1 MKIDPF
7 VVFFNARARPFTS
20 PNKPPPARPPFRLCA
35 MMRCAH
41 SPSFTYLEQK
51 QHYQYFG
58 FRSTLKSNSPAL
70 LAKNGQSIRVRY
82 VVENA
87 GEASYADAFR
97 GYSTFAS
104 SGSTPFDARS
114 WTRTSD
120 TSYEDG
126 RLTWTHVHRL
136 RGRGGGGGDDDDEDG
151 GGRSS
156 SSSSSSS
163 GTTTS
168 TTAYFAYF
176 PPYSYERHLGLIA
189 MCEGE

>member
-1 MKIDPF
+1 
-7 VVFFNARARPFTS
+7 
-20 PNKPPPARPPFRLCA
+20 
-35 MMRCAH
+35 
-41 SPSFTYLEQK
+41 
-51 QHYQYFG
+51 
-58 FRSTLKSNSPAL
+58 
-70 LAKNGQSIRVRY
+70 VRY

-97 GYSTFAS
+97 GYSTFVS

-120 TSYEDG
+120 ASYEDG

-136 RGRGGGGGDDDDEDG
+136 RRGEGGEEEDGKEDG

-156 SSSSSSS
+156 SS
-163 GTTTS
+163 GP
-168 TTAYFAYF
+168 TAYFAYF

>member
-136 RGRGGGGGDDDDEDG
+136 RGGGGGGG
-151 GGRSS
+151 GGA
-156 SSSSSSS
+156 
-163 GTTTS
+163 TTT
-168 TTAYFAYF
+168 TRTAAVV
-176 PPYSYERHLGLIA
+176 PPPPPPPPPERRLVRRRTSRTSLRTRTRGTSD
-189 MCEGE
+189 